1 VRNQAPA
8 YRRKA
13 ALPTRSLWQLLVAVC
28 LLAGSFTDVWHVA
41 HLLTVRHVA
50 CPYDGVLIHEDELPV
65 EVRTRSDAPSAR
77 ETMHASVAPAH
88 EHDDCAGLGPVDRPC
103 TLVTISGSSVIQAR
117 QADTALPP
125 VATSTTRSVLSF
137 APKRPPPV

>member
-1 VRNQAPA
+1 MPI
-8 YRRKA
+8 
-13 ALPTRSLWQLLVAVC
+13 PSLWQLLVAVC
-28 LLAGSFTDVWHVA
+28 LLAGSFTEVWRVA

-65 EVRTRSDAPSAR
+65 EVRARSDAPSDR
-77 ETMHASVAPAH
+77 ETKHASVAPAH

-103 TLVTISGSSVIQAR
+103 TVVTISDSSVTQAR
-117 QADTALPP
+117 QADAAPLPP
-125 VATSTTRSVLSF
+125 IATSTTRSVLSY